1 MMKKYAA
8 ALAAVLMMT
17 LTACGTIT
25 PPQAVETTATTTAT
39 SAVTTVP
46 TVTTVPVDDSFELET
61 TVPGMTEKE
70 KKQLE
75 AETFIAE
82 FFDSD
87 ITFEDTS
94 AAVKETL
101 KKCSFENTAKAANGV
116 QKITLK
122 GDSGAGMIEMM
133 CIDLSSAKLDNDLGY
148 ILGTFGDYRY
158 EQTVS
163 AMKGVSADEFTSNYR
178 LTNTVVSKGR
188 YQQYGSLQKTDGEAN
203 QFGYAET
210 YAVLAENKLTVVSG
224 YFLSTDMMER
234 QTFTGLLK
242 LFKEKIAF

>member
-17 LTACGTIT
+17 LTACGTIAQ
-25 PPQAVETTATTTAT
+25 PQPAVTTAATTATET
-39 SAVTTVP
+39 TTVP
-46 TVTTVPVDDSFELET
+46 IVTTTPADESSEAET
-61 TVPGMTEKE
+61 TTPGMTEEE

-82 FFDSD
+82 FFDSEV
-87 ITFEDTS
+87 TFEDTS
-94 AAVKETL
+94 AAVKEAL

-133 CIDLSSAKLDNDLGY
+133 CIDLSSAKLDNDPGY

-158 EQTVS
+158 RQTVS
-163 AMKGVSADEFTSNYR
+163 SMKGISADEFTSNYR
-178 LTNTVVSKGR
+178 LTNTVVSKGK

-210 YAVLAENKLTVVSG
+210 YAVLGENKLTVVSG

-234 QTFTGLLK
+234 QTFTTLLK
-242 LFKEKIAF
+242 QFKEKIAF